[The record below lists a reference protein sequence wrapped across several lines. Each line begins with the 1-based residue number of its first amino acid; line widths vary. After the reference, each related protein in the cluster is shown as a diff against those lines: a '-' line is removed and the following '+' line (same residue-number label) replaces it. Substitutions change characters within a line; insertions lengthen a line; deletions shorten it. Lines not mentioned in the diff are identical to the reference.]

1 MRCLARPAEISTSF
15 LVPPSRGALFEGRRE
30 SSSEMQRRKTE
41 ERFTMLLPRLCIAAF
56 LGLGL
61 SLSGQVGWAETGSE
75 TGSETGAE
83 TVDGQIAEASVADL
97 AKAMQLDDLFVVLRE
112 EGLSY
117 GQSLEADMFPGS
129 GGSQWSAAVN
139 VVYDVPTLR
148 RGFETALGAA
158 LADSPEAVAEMVA
171 FFQSDLGQRVVR
183 LEIEARHAFLDEVT
197 EDAARVAADDR
208 FANRDP
214 KVPLLRSFI
223 AAGDLVEM
231 NVAGSL
237 SGNLAFMMGMSDS
250 GVYGQ
255 GLPQDQMLSDVWAQE
270 DQIRD
275 DTTSWLYAYLGL
287 AYEPLTE
294 AELQAYVD
302 FMETPVGQ
310 RLNAALFAAFETV
323 FRKVSYDLGR
333 AAGVAMTGQDI

>member
-1 MRCLARPAEISTSF
+1 MSRQFGIRLLAGLWDAWFAIPD
-15 LVPPSRGALFEGRRE
+15 
-30 SSSEMQRRKTE
+30 RKTE
-41 ERFTMLLPRLCIAAF
+41 EGFKMLLPRLCIAAF
-56 LGLGL
+56 LGL
-61 SLSGQVGWAETGSE
+61 SFALSGQIAATQTGPE
-75 TGSETGAE
+75 PGAE
-83 TVDGQIAEASVADL
+83 AADARIADAAVAELTEA
-97 AKAMQLDDLFVVLRE
+97 MHLDDLFVILRE

-129 GGSQWSAAVN
+129 GGAQWTAAVSS
-139 VVYDVPTLR
+139 VYDLPTLR
-148 RGFETALGAA
+148 RDFETALGTA
-158 LADSPEAVAEMVA
+158 LAGSPEVVAGMVD
-171 FFQSDLGQRVVR
+171 FFRTDLGQRVVR
-183 LEIEARHAFLDEVT
+183 LEIEARHAFLDEAT
-197 EDAARVAADDR
+197 EEAARVAADDR

-237 SGNLAFMMGMSDS
+237 SGNLAFMTGMSDS

-255 GLPQDQMLSDVWAQE
+255 GLPQDQMLSDIWAQE

-302 FMETPVGQ
+302 FMETPAGQ
-310 RLNAALFAAFETV
+310 RLNAALFAAFENV